1 MFCQSSCLATILSN
15 MFLKEEIV
23 ELDTCGMN
31 SARIS
36 LASAAALL
44 VLVTG
49 CSDTPDSAATQFEA
63 RWQCTVQRQ
72 AFDDLAALDAALERH
87 LDDAGLTR
95 DDYQAF
101 KTRLETSSEL
111 RQAVADEYDA
121 FCLEA

>member
-1 MFCQSSCLATILSN
+1 
-15 MFLKEEIV
+15 MFLKDRMI
-23 ELDTCGMN
+23 ELDTWRMN

-49 CSDTPDSAATQFEA
+49 CADSPDSAATQFEA

-72 AFDDLAALDAALERH
+72 AFDDLGALDAALERH
-87 LDDAGLTR
+87 LDEAGLSR

-111 RQAVADEYDA
+111 REAVSDEYDA